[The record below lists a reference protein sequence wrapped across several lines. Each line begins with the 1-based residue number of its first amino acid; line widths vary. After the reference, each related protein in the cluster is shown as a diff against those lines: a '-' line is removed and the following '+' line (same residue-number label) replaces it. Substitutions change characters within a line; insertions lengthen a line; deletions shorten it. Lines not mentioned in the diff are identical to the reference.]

1 MRWKVILRTSKTEQ
15 CPSKEECV
23 ILLEKYGT
31 PEHVRRHCKMV
42 AQVAEAIAVELNC
55 CGLNLNIPLVI
66 SAGYLHD
73 IARVHSKHDKV
84 GAEYLASIGLDNV
97 AKVVCNHTFHS
108 IEHKVSQIDEEDVLC
123 LADRMVLDDKYVGPE
138 KRMEYIVSKALLKFG
153 EEKKDVLEDGA
164 KNFVEYVHELENFI
178 GKQIAELI

>member
-1 MRWKVILRTSKTEQ
+1 MTNKNRY
-15 CPSKEECV
+15 PSKEECL

-31 PEHVRRHCKMV
+31 PENVRRHCSKV
-42 AQVAEAIAVELNC
+42 AQVAEVVAVELNC

-84 GAEYLASIGLDNV
+84 GAEYLASIGLDKV

-108 IEHKVSQIDEEDVLC
+108 IEHSVFQIDEEDILC
-123 LADRMVLDDKYVGPE
+123 MADRMVLDDKFVGPE
-138 KRMEYIVSKALLKFG
+138 KRMKYIVSKALLKFG
-153 EEKKDVLEDGA
+153 EEKKDILEDAA
-164 KNFVEYVHELENFI
+164 KNFIEYIKELETFI
-178 GKQIAELI
+178 GKQIAEIL